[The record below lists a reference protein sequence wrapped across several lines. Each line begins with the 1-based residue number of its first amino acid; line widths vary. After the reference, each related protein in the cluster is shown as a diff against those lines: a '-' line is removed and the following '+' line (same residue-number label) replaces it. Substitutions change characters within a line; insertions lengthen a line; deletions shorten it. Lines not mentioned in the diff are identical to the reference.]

1 MIGRI
6 LKNVLIFKVWNIKTK
21 IKKLTQRI
29 ENNSVTIDAIEYG
42 KEARGQPSIKKLII
56 NAKKSLF
63 QLK

>member
-6 LKNVLIFKVWNIKTK
+6 LKYVLIFKVWNIKTRT
-21 IKKLTQRI
+21 KKLTQRI

-42 KEARGQPSIKKLII
+42 KVARGQPRIKKLII